1 MPIFFSC
8 TFAAK
13 RKKVQPF
20 RCHFLN
26 IKDMTT
32 KEKLVANPQAAV
44 IADRYLTAKEAAA
57 YVGASINYFYKLTAS
72 HKLPMY
78 NPTGR
83 KLLFK
88 KSELDSWVMSAR
100 IPSDSE
106 LKTQAQTE
114 LMKKGGLR

>member
-1 MPIFFSC
+1 
-8 TFAAK
+8 
-13 RKKVQPF
+13 
-20 RCHFLN
+20 
-26 IKDMTT
+26 MTT
-32 KEKLVANPQAAV
+32 KNNNVARPQAAV
-44 IADRYLTAKEAAA
+44 IEDKYLTAKEAAA

-83 KLLFK
+83 KLLFR

-114 LMKKGGLR
+114 LMKKGGLHEYANY